1 VFKGLIND
9 VKAAAGSLVVKYA
22 ARASVAVPF
31 VIAFGFAT
39 AAGTVMLVDRF
50 GHVAAYWMVAGGF
63 TLIGVIATLAVGVRE
78 HEEEVAEA
86 EAEKADT
93 AGVASE
99 VAMQAPL
106 ALLGALFS
114 SPAGPASALG
124 MIKLLGRNL
133 PLVLM
138 LVIIGTLVWP
148 RGDEAS
154 VVPEE
159 EENDPIV
166 SRKPNGAHAPSPL

>member
-9 VKAAAGSLVVKYA
+9 AKAAAGSLVVKYA

-31 VIAFGFAT
+31 IIAFGFAT
-39 AAGTVMLVDRF
+39 AAATWMLVERF
-50 GHVAAYWMVAGGF
+50 GHVSAYWMVAGGF
-63 TLIGVIATLAVGVRE
+63 TLVGVIAALAVGVRE

-93 AGVASE
+93 ANLASD

-114 SPAGPASALG
+114 SPAGPGSVLSLV
-124 MIKLLGRNL
+124 KLLARNL
-133 PLVLM
+133 PLVLL
-138 LVIIGTLVWP
+138 LVVAGVLLWP
-148 RGDEAS
+148 RETDETAGAEEDAEQP
-154 VVPEE
+154 VV
-159 EENDPIV
+159 
-166 SRKPNGAHAPSPL
+166 RKPNGAHAPASP